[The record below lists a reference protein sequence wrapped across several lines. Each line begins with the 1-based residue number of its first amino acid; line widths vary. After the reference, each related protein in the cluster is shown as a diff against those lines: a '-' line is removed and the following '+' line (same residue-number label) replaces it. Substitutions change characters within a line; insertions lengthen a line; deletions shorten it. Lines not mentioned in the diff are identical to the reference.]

1 MKEEDSLLS
10 DEILADVEV
19 GDTMVFSRGEAI
31 ALWVGVILFVAILSC
46 VLYRLC
52 RVTVQ

>member
-1 MKEEDSLLS
+1 
-10 DEILADVEV
+10 
-19 GDTMVFSRGEAI
+19 MVFSKGESI
-31 ALWVGVILFVAILSC
+31 ALWGGVILFIALLSC